1 VLLTPRRT
9 LPGATK
15 KNGQVD
21 APRVRSEAERSQ
33 GHEVSVS
40 HAHQSAMDFGVAE
53 PVSQNTSRKG
63 KNCAIAGLDSKEEQN
78 LTVESCI
85 AVSDGAIDADSRW
98 FPRRWSADRKAAK

>member
-1 VLLTPRRT
+1 VGRAR
-9 LPGATK
+9 
-15 KNGQVD
+15 D
-21 APRVRSEAERSQ
+21 APKNAPRCNKKKMVRSTLRGCEAKPTDLKA
-33 GHEVSVS
+33 VS

-53 PVSQNTSRKG
+53 PVSPNTSRKG